1 MRDQTILIV
10 DDNPGNLLVLGE
22 VLAPIYR
29 VIAANNGA
37 RALELAAGQ
46 PRPDLVLLDVM
57 MPGLDGYAVLDRLRA
72 DSATRDIPVVFVTAM
87 DSDDDEQR
95 GFDQGAIDYITK
107 PVRPAI
113 VLARV
118 QTHLELAAARRAL
131 HDRNAWLEDEVRKR
145 MRENE
150 VIQDASILA
159 LSRLALARDL
169 ETGNHLRRTQEY
181 VRVLAQELARHPKH
195 AATLTPQAIDRY
207 AKSAPLHDIGKVG
220 VPDDVLR
227 KPGPLTPDEWAV
239 MRTHPTIGAR
249 AIVEAGREAGCPIP
263 FLDTAKDMV
272 EGHHERWDGTGYP
285 QGLVADAIPL
295 PARLMALA
303 DVFDALMSRR
313 VYKPPIEFSEA
324 RAIIVAERGRQF
336 DPDVVDA
343 FIATGGA
350 FLTIAERWADP
361 ADGDAAVAPVPVGA
375 TVDCLVP

>member
-285 QGLVADAIPL
+285 QRLEGDAIPL
-295 PARLMALA
+295 AARIFAVA
-303 DVFDALMSRR
+303 DALDAITSQRY
-313 VYKPPIEFSEA
+313 YKEA
-324 RAIIVAERGRQF
+324 RSFREAQIEIEACAGTHF
-336 DPDVVDA
+336 DPSVVK
-343 FIATGGA
+343 A
-350 FLTIAERWADP
+350 FLTIPEKVFMRIRQETSMAGVELERLRKN
-361 ADGDAAVAPVPVGA
+361 AA
-375 TVDCLVP
+375 